1 MKKKKILLLFGGESS
16 EHEVSRKSAAAIVK
30 KIDHSK
36 YEIYQLGITR
46 KGKWILTSAT
56 PDEIESGMWENRKD
70 NVEAILLPDATI
82 QGIMTKRGE
91 VYEIDC
97 VWPVLHGKN
106 GEDGSIQGLCQLAGL
121 RYVGSDIAASA
132 IGMDKAHTKIL
143 LNSIGIEQAAFYL
156 AEKHDYSQNPEEII
170 MNTEIKFDY
179 NYPLFVKPTV
189 SGSSV
194 GISKVRNKEEL
205 YLAYEIAFKESPRT
219 IVEEAIVGQEV
230 EVAVLGNH
238 EPLVSRVGEILSAGE
253 WYDYKSKYQNQD
265 SKTLIP
271 ANINLDVEHEIQECA
286 LKIYKFLGCKGLAR
300 VDFFVKNDSTVI
312 FNEIN
317 TLPGFTNI
325 SMYPLLWEE
334 TGIPYAELIDHIIS
348 YALEQ

>member
-1 MKKKKILLLFGGESS
+1 MKKILVLFGGRSS

-30 KIDHSK
+30 KINHSK
-36 YEIYQLGITR
+36 YKIYQMGITR
-46 KGKWILTSAT
+46 EGKWMLTSAT
-56 PDEIESGMWENRKD
+56 PDEIENGMWENRED
-70 NVEAILLPDATI
+70 NVEAMLLPDATI
-82 QGIMTKRGE
+82 QGIMTKQGRA
-91 VYEIDC
+91 YEIEC

-121 RYVGSDIAASA
+121 KYVGSDIAASA

-143 LNSIGIEQAAFYL
+143 LNSIGIKQAAFYL

-170 MNTEIKFDY
+170 MSTESKFDY
-179 NYPLFVKPTV
+179 NYPLFVKPTI

-194 GISKVRNKEEL
+194 GISKVSNKEEL
-205 YLAYEIAFKESPRT
+205 YLAYEIAFKESQRT
-219 IVEEAIVGQEV
+219 IVEETIVGQEV

-253 WYDYKSKYQNQD
+253 WYDYKSKYQNEN
-265 SKTLIP
+265 SRTLIP
-271 ANINLDVEHEIQECA
+271 ANIDLDVEHEIQECA

-300 VDFFVKNDSTVI
+300 IDFFVKNDGSVI

-325 SMYPLLWEE
+325 SMYPMLWEK
-334 TGIPYAELIDHIIS
+334 TGIPYAELIDRIITC
-348 YALEQ
+348 ALE